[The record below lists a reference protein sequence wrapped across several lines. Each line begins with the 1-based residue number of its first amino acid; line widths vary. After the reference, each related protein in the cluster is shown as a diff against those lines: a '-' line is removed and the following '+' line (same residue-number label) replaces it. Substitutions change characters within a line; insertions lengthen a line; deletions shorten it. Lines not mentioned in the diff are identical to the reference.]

1 MRERT
6 ACDDVVW
13 QNWLSLI
20 TANNGKK
27 KLCSHTIM
35 QMFMR
40 YMDKDFSG
48 HTIFLA

>member
-20 TANNGKK
+20 TANKGKK
-27 KLCSHTIM
+27 VVFPHNNVDVYAL
-35 QMFMR
+35 
-40 YMDKDFSG
+40 YG
-48 HTIFLA
+48 